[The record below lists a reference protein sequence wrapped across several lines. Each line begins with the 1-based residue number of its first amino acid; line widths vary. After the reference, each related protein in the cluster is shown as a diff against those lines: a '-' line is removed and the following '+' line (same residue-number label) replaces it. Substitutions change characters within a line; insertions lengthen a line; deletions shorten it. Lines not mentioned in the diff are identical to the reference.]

1 MATQERQ
8 PDPTIEDRLFAE
20 FRRFS
25 FFEAVHLL
33 ECMAPGKERL
43 GESLEP
49 SNEPVRFSAPPG
61 LTFPACEISDLRPG
75 EEESSPARMSVTFMG
90 FVGPSGV
97 LPYWC
102 NELALERLRHKDTAL
117 TAFLDLFNHRLISL
131 FYRAWLKHRFP
142 ENYRVGGS
150 DRLTT
155 YLLSLC
161 GLGTPGLLDRIG
173 FMPEALSFYTGI
185 LAMPAPTAAG
195 IEAAV
200 GYLSGV
206 DAHVEQFVERM
217 IPLSPEDQTRLGAAN
232 SSLGVDALCG
242 GYVWE
247 CETKFRIGFGPMG
260 LKQYK
265 KFLPGGTMLGP
276 LFSFTRSMVGIEYE
290 FELKIILKREEVPP
304 CEIGGDSRLGLTT
317 WVLSPGSGMREDA
330 FIVFEEGLFTA
341 ASQDKASR
349 SAPIN

>member
-1 MATQERQ
+1 MATEERQ
-8 PDPTIEDRLFAE
+8 PDPALEERLFEE
-20 FRRFS
+20 FGRFS
-25 FFEAVHLL
+25 FFKAVHLL
-33 ECMAPGKERL
+33 ECMRPEKERL

-49 SNEPVRFSAPPG
+49 ANEPVRFSAPPG
-61 LTFPACEISDLRPG
+61 LKFPPSEISDLRPG
-75 EEESSPARMSVTFMG
+75 EEEDSPAEMSVAFMG
-90 FVGPSGV
+90 LLGPSGV
-97 LPYWC
+97 LPHWY
-102 NELALERLRHKDTAL
+102 NEMALERLRQKDTAL
-117 TAFLDLFNHRLISL
+117 IAFFDLFNHRLISL

-142 ENYRVGGS
+142 ENYRPGGS

-195 IEAAV
+195 IAAAV

-247 CETKFRIGFGPMG
+247 CETKFRISLGPMG
-260 LKQYK
+260 FDQYK
-265 KFLPGGTMLGP
+265 KFLPGGNMLGP
-276 LFSFTRSMVGIEYE
+276 ILSFTRSMVGIEYE
-290 FELKIILKREEVPP
+290 FELKVILEREEVPP
-304 CEIGGDSRLGLTT
+304 CKISGDSRLGLTT
-317 WVLSPGSGMREDA
+317 WLLAPGNPMKEDA
-330 FIVFEEGLFTA
+330 FIAFEEGFARGQGQLETNNRVN
-341 ASQDKASR
+341 S
-349 SAPIN
+349 